1 MLVPSIFDDNLT
13 NGLFDDLFAFP
24 FTGSKNFQE
33 MMQTDVKDEG
43 NDYELTISLPGFEKK
58 DLKAELKDGY
68 MTISADHEE
77 NNDEKDKKGK
87 YIRRERYTGHCSRS
101 FYVGKNLKEEDV
113 KAKFENGILTL
124 SFPKEEKKPEVDE
137 KKLIAIEG

>member
-1 MLVPSIFDDNLT
+1 MLLPEIFDDNLT
-13 NGLFDDLFAFP
+13 NGLFDDLFDFP
-24 FTGSKNFQE
+24 FAGSRNYQE

>member
-77 NNDEKDKKGK
+77 NNDEKD
-87 YIRRERYTGHCSRS
+87 IVANAQEAFMSER
-101 FYVGKNLKEEDV
+101 
-113 KAKFENGILTL
+113 I
-124 SFPKEEKKPEVDE
+124 
-137 KKLIAIEG
+137 